1 MQARLVLASL
11 FAFAAVVAVPATGG
25 KQKPVIKEV
34 KTNKRVKQSPI
45 SETLKDVGK
54 IVKKQVESVMEEPS
68 EGDPLPGA
76 TNSSQST
83 PLQVTDSKVTE
94 GMHSKGLKDK
104 SKHQKRAATLEEYLP
119 SPLTILKFM
128 AVVIVSYF
136 SSKGFPYIGLPL
148 VSGYLFCGIIFG
160 PGVLGV
166 VTHPAIRSL
175 RIIDEVSLA
184 FIALAAGAQL
194 HMDKMSARKRSIQLT
209 TVALVTATFLLGTMT
224 LFALRESIDFMDG
237 MSAQQC
243 WAVAMLGGALLV
255 ARSPAS
261 AIAIKK
267 ELGAEGPF
275 TSTVM
280 GTTII
285 MDVVVIA
292 LFALVSLVAN
302 GMLSDRGPDPTL
314 LGIFA
319 AQMVISVTLGI
330 LVGLAV
336 LPKILFDCSEDVPEE
351 NKFMMSI
358 FKHSSYLLVLFLGF
372 VIFFASHALEPFL
385 EPLVTCM
392 AAGCTLSNMTKLRNA
407 FEDFEDRVA
416 PAINALFFTLTGAAL
431 SLETL
436 FGPVFVLVLVLFL
449 VRLFAIG
456 VGAYGAGIASGDSRT
471 TSAVAWMAYITQAGV
486 ALGLAKKIHV
496 EFETWGGAFA
506 TTMVA
511 VVVLNQLIGPPFFRF
526 VIRYVGETGKADVW
540 HANATSLD
548 EDDNETA
555 PLAHAVPESVAH
567 TVPESTVVKGSF
579 HRNESRHRR
588 PVAA

>member
-1 MQARLVLASL
+1 MQARLVFACL
-11 FAFAAVVAVPATGG
+11 FAFAAVLAVPTEDG
-25 KQKPVIKEV
+25 KQKTVENEEKE
-34 KTNKRVKQSPI
+34 RHLKQSPI

-54 IVKKQVESVMEEPS
+54 IVKQQVESVMKEPS
-68 EGDPLPGA
+68 ESDPLPGA
-76 TNSSQST
+76 TNSSKST

-94 GMHSKGLKDK
+94 GMHSKGLGDK

-119 SPLTILKFM
+119 SPMTILKFM

-136 SSKGFPYIGLPL
+136 ASKGFPYIGLPL
-148 VSGYLFCGIIFG
+148 VSGYLFFGILFG

-166 VTHPAIRSL
+166 VSHPAIRSL
-175 RIIDEVSLA
+175 RIVDEVALA

-209 TVALVTATFLLGTMT
+209 TASLVAATFFFGTMT
-224 LFALRESIDFMDG
+224 LFALRESVDFMDG

-302 GMLSDRGPDPTL
+302 GMLSDQGPDPTL

-319 AQMVISVTLGI
+319 AQMVISVTLGV
-330 LVGLAV
+330 LLGLAV
-336 LPKILFDCSEDVPEE
+336 LPKILVDESSDEVSEE
-351 NKFMMSI
+351 NKLMMLI
-358 FKHSSYLLVLFLGF
+358 LKHSSYLLVLFLGF
-372 VIFFASHALEPFL
+372 AIFFASHALEPFL
-385 EPLVTCM
+385 EPLVACM
-392 AAGCTLSNMTKLRNA
+392 AAGCTLSNMTKLRHA
-407 FEDFEDRVA
+407 FEEFEDKVA

-456 VGAYGAGIASGDSRT
+456 VGAYAAGVASGDSRS

-511 VVVLNQLIGPPFFRF
+511 VVVLNQLVGPPFFRF
-526 VIRYVGETGKADVW
+526 VIRYVGETGKSDAWRAD
-540 HANATSLD
+540 ATMDD
-548 EDDNETA
+548 EDNETA
-555 PLAHAVPESVAH
+555 PLAHAVPEPVAAH
-567 TVPESTVVKGSF
+567 AVPESNAVKGVF
-579 HRNESRHRR
+579 HGNHSRQRR